1 MKVST
6 SLSVQYDNPFSPFPG
21 KNWKQGL
28 DWVRDSGFDAVEIIL
43 SDPDLLDR
51 NALERKLQQ
60 TGLPVSTISTGQA
73 MALEGLSLCSASRET
88 RDRTL
93 RRLDRDMELALL
105 LGKPHVTV
113 GLIRGRGGDLPE
125 DMEWSLLRDSLA
137 RLADQADTKGITIN
151 LEPINRYECR
161 HLNSSR
167 SALEIIRQIG
177 SPTCIG
183 VLYDTFHS
191 NIEDAEMLPA
201 ISELGSRISNVH
213 LADSNRRLPGEGHI
227 DFPAVHRQLEAIG
240 YDGYAAL
247 EVLNTPSQVHIR
259 ENAQKSIQYFME
271 RAN

>member
-21 KNWKQGL
+21 KEWETGL
-28 DWVRDSGFDAVEIIL
+28 DWVRDAGFDAVEIIL

-51 NALERKLQQ
+51 NRLEKKLQQ

-88 RDRTL
+88 RGRTL
-93 RRLDRDMELALL
+93 QRLDRDMELALV

-113 GLIRGRGGDLPE
+113 GLIRGKGG
-125 DMEWSLLRDSLA
+125 SLSDTIELELLQDSLK
-137 RLADQADTKGITIN
+137 RLADRAGSKGITIN

-161 HLNSSR
+161 HLNSSL

-177 SPTCIG
+177 NPECMG

-191 NIEDAEMLPA
+191 NIEDEDMLQA
-201 ISELGSRISNVH
+201 IAHLGNRISNVH

-227 DFPAVHRQLEAIG
+227 DFPAIHQKLEAIG

-247 EVLNTPSQVHIR
+247 EVLNTPSQAHIR
-259 ENAQKSIQYFME
+259 ENARKSIQYFME
-271 RAN
+271 QAD